1 VKMIESYPKFK
12 KTPLKV
18 TEKNEHP
25 AGAVDDPE
33 IPKIKA
39 GIREITDAIRPQ
51 FEAVIRPPSGDVRKH
66 CKPLINPYTVRPV
79 KEAGELSDTELI
91 GEILKLKPTIAKWAV
106 MRKPEKMEFKVC
118 GIGLNALARRF
129 GVQGNPIGSR
139 PCQMELG
146 KKIYG
151 ENSASE
157 MQKSRERLL
166 ADEIKKQIPTEE
178 EWASMKHQQKLNFK
192 VDGMGLFCMARKFG
206 VAGNP
211 ITNHPSHLELGGKI
225 YGNE

>member
-1 VKMIESYPKFK
+1 MNENDSKFK
-12 KTPLKV
+12 EGPPKV
-18 TEKNEHP
+18 TEENDNA
-25 AGAVDDPE
+25 AGDAGNPVNPE
-33 IPKIKA
+33 LKA
-39 GIREITDAIRPQ
+39 GITEITGAIRPRL
-51 FEAVIRPPSGDVRKH
+51 EAVIRPPSGDVRKH